1 VAGERVHPL
10 IERAVAQLF
19 LFRDERGLL
28 RLTRRSY
35 VQYFRRE
42 KAY

>member
-1 VAGERVHPL
+1 MHPL
-10 IERAVAQLF
+10 IERTEAKLF